1 MVPDDP
7 MSLDKLPKYLK
18 SKKALNK
25 TPVLSMGQ
33 ITKPRINWTKISA
46 IVGTS
51 FLLFGLV
58 VAISYNTIT
67 NKNITVLV
75 NTNNISQEEIISI
88 VSNQGGR
95 VVEVKENKNAVY
107 EIKVSIKKNINT
119 FLNLLRENKDVKSV
133 DLE

>member
-33 ITKPRINWTKISA
+33 ITKPRINWTKIPA

-88 VSNQGGR
+88 VSNQGGK

-107 EIKVSIKKNINT
+107 EIKLSIKKNVNT